1 MSENS
6 SSVCLELVDYTCT
19 FWRKSKL
26 ENWRR
31 SRPRVSF
38 YMYFCSWPCECDVNP
53 RCASCIKVKMATES
67 GLTTQ
72 ALLLERFDW
81 PESNGGAV
89 RNYLSS
95 WGENVGWRL
104 AVVPARRICRD
115 EEEHS
120 SRGFWIFR
128 RSALWIELEPLR
140 CLSKLAIAD
149 RRYSRVVSSSTST
162 SVQAFSS
169 RRICSRR
176 NILLEGSGSSDAL
189 LFG

>member
-1 MSENS
+1 MFAWNLS
-6 SSVCLELVDYTCT
+6 TI
-19 FWRKSKL
+19 WRKSKL

-38 YMYFCSWPCECDVNP
+38 YFCSWPCECDVNP

-67 GLTTQ
+67 GKTTQ
-72 ALLLERFDW
+72 QVSSSSPWKIWL
-81 PESNGGAV
+81 ESNGGAV

-128 RSALWIELEPLR
+128 RSALWIEPLR

-149 RRYSRVVSSSTST
+149 RRYSRVASSSTST